1 LVVVRQ
7 ATESFHT
14 EETAAQIMQM
24 MGKFRKQWENYV
36 KSLEKVKRNFDNM
49 QEELDDLTVGKRFKG
64 LNRETKKI
72 DELRKQQNI
81 AELPAGDDEAIDDM
95 SDDSDEE

>member
-1 LVVVRQ
+1 MVTDFHKKFGLEPTKQ
-7 ATESFHT
+7 PSFPV
-14 EETAAQIMQM
+14 EELWVLKNAH
-24 MGKFRKQWENYV
+24 
-36 KSLEKVKRNFDNM
+36 M

>member
-1 LVVVRQ
+1 
-7 ATESFHT
+7 
-14 EETAAQIMQM
+14 MQM
-24 MGKFRKQWENYV
+24 MGKLRKQWENYV
-36 KSLEKVKRNFDNM
+36 KSLEKVKRSFDNM

-81 AELPAGDDEAIDDM
+81 AELSAGDDDITDEA
-95 SDDSDEE
+95 DSDEE